1 MEELKQLIELVLKLP
16 NTALWILAGYLAYK
30 LAIVGSIY
38 GTIKFTVE
46 KLHSWATKSEVTV
59 YTWKEGIEPI
69 SAEVKDSIINSLLRL
84 KNCLSIRTT
93 KYVHSNYAEV
103 LEQIVNDY
111 ISSGQAKK

>member
-46 KLHSWATKSEVTV
+46 KLHSWATKPKATV

-69 SAEVKDSIINSLLRL
+69 SQEVKDSIIASLLRL
-84 KNCLSIRTT
+84 KSSSNTYRFG
-93 KYVHSNYAEV
+93 YVHNDYAQL
-103 LEQIVNDY
+103 LEKLVNDY